1 MLRGVGKD
9 EFQRRPDMR
18 LDEMARHRATIA
30 PAEHDVNVDRR
41 TIVRIDAD
49 IAGERRDLDLIVHRD
64 FAIIL
69 LVPVEIGEER
79 VAEGTNSRNLRSP
92 DLLPATELPQTGH
105 HLVSRL
111 KDSRDRAQSA
121 GVVNDLAMH
130 APTPAPRHR
139 IDRRARFNSVDV
151 PASGGFRADGALSR
165 TFMAFCAALTDQPHC
180 SWM

>member
-69 LVPVEIGEER
+69 LVPIEIGEER
-79 VAEGTNSRNLRSP
+79 VAEGTNSRSEEH
-92 DLLPATELPQTGH
+92 TSELQS
-105 HLVSRL
+105 LMRL
-111 KDSRDRAQSA
+111 TYA
-121 GVVNDLAMH
+121 V
-130 APTPAPRHR
+130 
-139 IDRRARFNSVDV
+139 
-151 PASGGFRADGALSR
+151 
-165 TFMAFCAALTDQPHC
+165 FCFKKQ
-180 SWM
+180 